1 MLASSEQSHCYN
13 PLATASGSVPC
24 GENRCILRGKSLPS
38 LLVPLFSVL
47 LVLSVSLTS
56 PAQTVR
62 PSPSPTPTV
71 EPKAEDQVKVFTE
84 EVRLPVNAT
93 DTYGHYDP
101 TLEVDDVLV
110 LEDGVP
116 QQIKS
121 VRHIPANVLLIL
133 DTGGDSNGLSGLSK
147 KTSTTRD
154 IALRVIS
161 RLREGDRIAVL
172 QSSGKAEL
180 LQPWTSDADKI
191 ARVVKC
197 KLFAGKRSRILETI
211 VQAAQLLAE
220 QPEGTR
226 HVILITD
233 GVESPGGK
241 ATVDEAIKQL
251 VGSRATVHIISY
263 TEFVRQTYDTQPSN
277 TRSGCSDPKAAY
289 NPPPPQ
295 VVTRSPS
302 GGGGI
307 RFDPAMKKVRKAY
320 EAETRISE
328 KWLKDLAAETGGRIF
343 LPVSSEEM
351 IAKGD
356 EVSRDIGAEYVVTYR
371 PTRPLAEAEAGEY
384 RKVQVASRRVGLYLR
399 SRRGYVVP
407 K

>member
-1 MLASSEQSHCYN
+1 MQ
-13 PLATASGSVPC
+13 
-24 GENRCILRGKSLPS
+24 RS
-38 LLVPLFSVL
+38 LLAICSLALIF
-47 LVLSVSLTS
+47 LVCVHLS
-56 PAQTVR
+56 AQA
-62 PSPSPTPTV
+62 PKPKSSPTPPV
-71 EPKAEDQVKVFTE
+71 EPKPEDQVKVFTE

-154 IALRVIS
+154 VALRVIS

-172 QSSGKAEL
+172 QSSNQAEL
-180 LQPWTSDADKI
+180 LQPWTSDVDKI
-191 ARVVKC
+191 AHVLKC
-197 KLFAGKRSRILETI
+197 QLFANKRSRILETI
-211 VQAAQLLAE
+211 TKAAQLLSD
-220 QPEGTR
+220 QPEGSR

-241 ATVDEAIKQL
+241 VAVDEAIKQL
-251 VGSRATVHIISY
+251 AGARATVHIISY
-263 TEFVRQTYDTQPSN
+263 TEFVRQTYDKQPSN
-277 TRSGCSDPKAAY
+277 VPRGIACSDQISSNVPTM
-289 NPPPPQ
+289 PPGATRPP
-295 VVTRSPS
+295 SS
-302 GGGGI
+302 GI
-307 RFDPAMKKVRKAY
+307 RFDPAMRKVRKAY
-320 EAETRISE
+320 EAETRKSE
-328 KWLKDLAAETGGRIF
+328 RWLTDLAAETGGQIF
-343 LPVSSEEM
+343 LPVSTAEM
-351 IAKGD
+351 IAKGE
-356 EVSRDIGAEYVVTYR
+356 EVARDIGAEYVVTYR
-371 PTRPLAEAEAGEY
+371 PTRPLAEAEPGEY
-384 RKVQVASRRVGLYLR
+384 RRVEVASRRVGLYLR